1 MTASAPAPSEAASL
15 GSIALIGGGP
25 GDVDLLTLRAVER
38 LRAADVILY
47 DDLAGDDILSFA
59 RPDAEL
65 VAVGKRAG
73 HPSPRQ
79 QEINRLMIGYARLG
93 KRVVRIKSGDPS
105 IFARADEEIGAARA
119 AGVPIEIVPGI
130 TAATAAAAY
139 LCTPLTKR
147 LVARRLQMVT
157 GHDVDGQ
164 LPADLDIAALA
175 DPGATTCVFMG
186 KASFAALA
194 DRLIA
199 QGLSR
204 ETPTVVV
211 ESLGS
216 PLTDVMTGSLAE
228 IAARLAVAKPLG
240 PCMILYGAAL
250 ADAVTTGCDARRD
263 PDEKPAD

>member
-1 MTASAPAPSEAASL
+1 MTAPAPDATSS

-47 DDLAGDDILSFA
+47 DDLAGDGILSFA

-73 HPSPRQ
+73 HPSPK
-79 QEINRLMIGYARLG
+79 QEEVSRLMVGYARLG
-93 KRVVRIKSGDPS
+93 KRVVRVKSGDPS
-105 IFARADEEIGAARA
+105 IFARTDEEISAARA

-130 TAATAAAAY
+130 TTATAAAAY
-139 LCTPLTKR
+139 LGTSLTKR
-147 LVARRLQMVT
+147 LVARRVQMVT

-164 LPADLDIAALA
+164 LPADLDITALA

-186 KASFAALA
+186 KATFAELA

-199 QGLSR
+199 HGLSG

-216 PLTDVMTGSLAE
+216 PSTRVMAGTLAE
-228 IAARLAVAKPLG
+228 IATRLAAAKPAG
-240 PCMILYGAAL
+240 PCLILYGAAL
-250 ADAVTTGCDARRD
+250 AGVAARD
-263 PDEKPAD
+263 GEAIA